1 MGFFTLQPRG
11 SLPCGRLLASG
22 TTLALTATAGSIS
35 WRREKFMHDVEVVA
49 CVDFVGGQHAI
60 FTVNF
65 KDGNRDPQVAGKL
78 ESLGLCKT
86 RSYDI

>member
-1 MGFFTLQPRG
+1 MRAPARKRYHPGLNG
-11 SLPCGRLLASG
+11 HGRLNELAKG
-22 TTLALTATAGSIS
+22 
-35 WRREKFMHDVEVVA
+35 KFMHDVEVVA